1 MRKTANY
8 DDILD
13 NLPEAVIVYKAG
25 GAIIRAN
32 KSAET
37 VFDLD
42 AAEKRTVADIIS
54 ETSWREALREG
65 QTRVVRDG
73 VAVTLSLWREKDRHI
88 LRADMT
94 DETFT
99 ARRELLR
106 KQEFTSELGV
116 LFDSYIDENIW
127 VTDGSGKTIFV
138 SAAVAH
144 KHGVPQEKLVGRYV
158 QDLEREK
165 VFSPSVTAEVLR
177 TNRQSAVLQHT
188 MDGRLCVAVGI
199 PTYGSDGKIERVL
212 SITRDCTNQIAI
224 GDALIQDEPPL
235 MTMES
240 DESFALRFI
249 TRNPAMR
256 KMLEIAK
263 MAAPTDSTILIE
275 GESGVGKSLLAKLIH
290 ETSNRAGGPFLT
302 INCAVIAE
310 NLFESELFG
319 YASGAFTGADTQGK
333 PGLIETAQGGTLF
346 LDEVEE
352 IPLSQ
357 QVKLLEVIQGRRI
370 KRVGSTESVGI
381 DVRII
386 CAAKSNLA
394 ELVASSKFRMDLF
407 YRLNVVTLHV
417 PPLRNRREDI
427 PHLLH
432 HIAAR
437 INQDYGLNKQFTPA
451 AVEKLCRYDYPGNVR
466 ELAHAIEQAM
476 VTTVARR
483 IEAADL
489 PEKLR
494 ADFAG
499 DDGNTDGD
507 ITVSGLMPLA
517 AAQEQMEKQLLQLA
531 LEEYGMR
538 AEIASVLE
546 VSPATLWRKMQKYGL
561 LREM

>member
-1 MRKTANY
+1 MDY
-8 DDILD
+8 GDILD
-13 NLPEAVIVYKAG
+13 HLPEAVIVCNADG
-25 GAIIRAN
+25 EILRGN
-32 KSAET
+32 KSAEII
-37 VFDLD
+37 FDLD
-42 AAEKRTVADIIS
+42 AVEGRNVADVIS
-54 ETSWREALREG
+54 ADSWREVLREG
-65 QTRVVRDG
+65 NTCVVRNG
-73 VAVTLSLWREKDRHI
+73 VAVTLALWRGKNRHI
-88 LRADMT
+88 LSSDIT

-165 VFSPSVTAEVLR
+165 VFSPSVTVEVLR

-199 PTYGSDGKIERVL
+199 PTYDSDGKIERVL

-224 GDALIQDEPPL
+224 GDALILDEPTL
-235 MTMES
+235 MHMES
-240 DESFALRFI
+240 DESFALRFV
-249 TRNPAMR
+249 TRNPAVR

-290 ETSNRAGGPFLT
+290 EISNRADGPFLA

-319 YASGAFTGADTQGK
+319 YASGAFTGANSQGK
-333 PGLIETAQGGTLF
+333 AGLIETAQGGTLF

-352 IPLSQ
+352 IPLAQ
-357 QVKLLEVIQGRRI
+357 QVKLLEVIQGRCI
-370 KRVGSTESVGI
+370 KRIGSTESVGI
-381 DVRII
+381 NIRII

-394 ELVASSKFRMDLF
+394 ELAAASKFRMDLF
-407 YRLNVVTLHV
+407 YRLNVVTLHI
-417 PPLRNRREDI
+417 PPLRDRREDI

-437 INQDYGLNKQFTPA
+437 INRDYGLNKTFTQA
-451 AVEKLCRYDYPGNVR
+451 AMEKLCQYDYPGNVR

-476 VTTVARR
+476 VTTAVRR
-483 IEAADL
+483 IDAVDL

-494 ADFAG
+494 ADCAG
-499 DDGNTDGD
+499 DGGD
-507 ITVSGLMPLA
+507 QEGDVAVSALMPLA
-517 AAQEQMEKQLLQLA
+517 AAQEQTERQLLQLA
-531 LEEYGMR
+531 LNTCGMK

-546 VSPATLWRKMQKYGL
+546 LSPTTLWRKMQKYGL
-561 LREM
+561 AR